1 MKIGGSFFRS
11 KVAQRFFT
19 VFVSCAMLPI
29 IVLSF
34 FSYIQ
39 VSKQLKNQSLN
50 RLQNSAKAHGTS
62 IYERALF
69 LETNMQLLVFS
80 DFKDQKGFFDRDQTN
95 DYSKKLL
102 QNFDALALIKPS
114 GELSLM
120 YGEFKDLPD
129 DFIQK
134 ALDIKKD
141 KTTIFFETPQKST
154 SPARIY
160 MLMKTVLDNKDSEV
174 LVAEI
179 NSTYLWG
186 IGYENVLPAL
196 TGLCIVDQ
204 VRKVLVTSF
213 PATSEILHKVMMEKY
228 GATTPRVFEYQD
240 ENNTYYVSYWSIF
253 LKSRFYAPGLSVI
266 LRSNSIDALAPLL
279 KFKQTF
285 PFMILLFFWIVL
297 LLSIFHIRKSLIPLE
312 QLKEGTLRVAQQDFK
327 NPVIVTSND
336 EFEEL
341 ADSFNLMSKQLNRHF
356 DALTT
361 RADID
366 RTILS
371 SLNTKKIINTALQRM
386 FVFFSCDSI
395 SVNLIVEKQ
404 PGTFHA
410 YILTDIKV
418 RKPKEEFFRITA
430 EDEKVLFQ
438 NPQHLMFDTQKNE
451 PWFLSKADIQT
462 GNNYVV
468 LPMLYGGLLKGTIAL
483 GHSKGKAFIDNDLP
497 HARQIVDQVMIALS
511 NSSLIEELEKLNIG
525 TLEALARTVDAK
537 SAWTAGHSERVT
549 SMALK
554 IANVMGYTS
563 KELDVLQRAAYL
575 HDIGK
580 IGIPLSIL
588 DKPGKLTDDEYSKI
602 KDHST
607 MGARILE
614 PIAAY
619 EDVIPIVLQHHEKY
633 NGKGYPNGVAG
644 EDIVIG
650 ARILAV
656 ADVFDAVVSDRP
668 YRGGWIEEKAIKMI
682 TEESGKYF
690 DPKVIDAFLAAI

>member
-1 MKIGGSFFRS
+1 MKIGGAFFRS

-19 VFVSCAMLPI
+19 VFILCAMLPV
-29 IVLSF
+29 IVLSL

-39 VSKQLKNQSLN
+39 VSKQLKNQSLT
-50 RLQNSAKAHGTS
+50 RLQNSAKAHGMS

-69 LETNMQLLVFS
+69 LETSMQLIVPS
-80 DFKDQKGFFDRDQTN
+80 GFKDQRGCFYRDQTN

-102 QNFDALALIKPS
+102 QNFDALAFIKPS
-114 GELSLM
+114 GELSMM
-120 YGEFKDLPD
+120 YGAFKDLPD

-141 KTTIFFETPQKST
+141 KTTIFFETSPKGT
-154 SPARIY
+154 LPARVY
-160 MLMKTVLDNKDSEV
+160 MLMKTTQDNKGSEV
-174 LVAEI
+174 LAAEI

-204 VRKVLVTSF
+204 VRRVLVTSF
-213 PATSEILHKVMMEKY
+213 PATSEILHKVMIEKY
-228 GATTPRVFEYQD
+228 GVTPRVFEYQD
-240 ENNTYYVSYWSIF
+240 ETSSYYVSYWSIF
-253 LKSRFYAPGLSVI
+253 LKSRFHAPGLSII

-312 QLKEGTLRVAQQDFK
+312 KLKEGTLRVAKQDFK
-327 NPVIVTSND
+327 NPVVVTSND

-341 ADSFNLMSKQLNRHF
+341 ADSFNLMAKQLNRNF
-356 DALTT
+356 DALIS
-361 RADID
+361 RSDIN

-371 SLNTKKIINTALQRM
+371 SLNTKKIINTALQRI

-395 SVNLIVEKQ
+395 SVNLVVEKQ

-418 RKPKEEFFRITA
+418 RKPKEEFFRIVA
-430 EDEKVLFQ
+430 EDEEILFQ
-438 NPQHLMFDTQKNE
+438 NPQHLMVDTQKNK
-451 PWFLSKADIQT
+451 PGFLSKTDIQT
-462 GNNYVV
+462 GNNYLV
-468 LPMLYGGLLKGTIAL
+468 LPMLYSGTLKGTIAL
-483 GHSKGKAFIDNDLP
+483 GHSKRKAFNDNDLP

-554 IANVMGYTS
+554 IAEVMGYTS
-563 KELDVLQRAAYL
+563 KELEVLQRAAYL

-633 NGKGYPNGVAG
+633 NGKGYPSGLAG
-644 EDIVIG
+644 EDIVLG

-690 DPKVIDAFLAAI
+690 DPKVVDAFLAAI